1 MASMRDIKRRK
12 NSITSTQQITNAM
25 KLVATAKLRRAKEE
39 AKKTR
44 PFFELIHK
52 TIASILST
60 SAGINHPYLLPRQSS
75 RNTYIVITSN
85 KGLAGGY
92 NGNICKQVLVNDP
105 NPEGISVLAVGRKGS
120 DLLRK
125 KGYTVLKNYHDIVED
140 PSYKNASEIGDEVI
154 KMYNDNE
161 IDNVYLAYTK
171 FNSSIAQEPMLIK
184 VLPLSEEDFEMED
197 TTDPEAL
204 MNYEP
209 NEEEV
214 LDHIVPK
221 YVNSIIY
228 GALRESVA
236 SEHGARMTA
245 MESATKNA
253 SDMIDDL
260 TLQYNRAR
268 QASITQELAEI
279 VGGAE
284 ALK

>member
-1 MASMRDIKRRK
+1 MRDIKRRK
-12 NSITSTQQITNAM
+12 NSIQSTQQITKAM
-25 KLVATAKLRRAKEE
+25 KLVATAKLQKAKEE
-39 AKKTR
+39 AKRTR

-60 SAGINHPYLLPRQSS
+60 SAGINHPYLLPRKSN
-75 RNTYIVITSN
+75 RNTYVVITSN

-92 NGNICKQVLVNDP
+92 NGNICKQVLNNDP
-105 NPEGISVLAVGRKGS
+105 NPENISIFAVGRKGS
-120 DLLRK
+120 DILRK
-125 KGYTVLKNYHDIVED
+125 KGYTILKNYHDIVDD
-140 PSYKNASEIGDEVI
+140 PTYDQASDIGQDI
-154 KMYNDNE
+154 IRMYVENE

-184 VLPLSEEDFEMED
+184 VLPLKAEDFQVEEEND
-197 TTDPEAL
+197 SKVL

-209 NEEEV
+209 SEEEV

-260 TLQYNRAR
+260 TLLYNRAR